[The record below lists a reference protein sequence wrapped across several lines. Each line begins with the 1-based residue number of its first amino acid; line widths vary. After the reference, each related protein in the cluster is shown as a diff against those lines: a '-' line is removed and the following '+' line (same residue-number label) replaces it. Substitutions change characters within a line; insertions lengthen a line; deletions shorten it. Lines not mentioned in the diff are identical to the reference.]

1 MRRSLA
7 TVTLVTSLIGLAL
20 VVLAPAAVIAGG
32 GCHGAAEAP
41 AQSGDD
47 AVSTVKIDGCTFFP
61 TTARVPVGTTVT
73 FLNAGQVPH
82 NVTGV
87 DWASRELMVGSRFE
101 HQFTEAGVYPYTCT
115 LHAGMNGAVV
125 VGDGD
130 DVGEEVAAAA
140 AVATTPPAE
149 PTSTDPLPF
158 ALAAIGGLALGG
170 LLGAAIALAIA
181 KPRSTAAPVQTSPVE

>member
-7 TVTLVTSLIGLAL
+7 TVTLAASVIGLAL
-20 VVLAPAAVIAGG
+20 IVLAPAAVIAGG
-32 GCHGAAEAP
+32 GCHGASEAP

-82 NVTGV
+82 NITGV
-87 DWASRELMVGSRFE
+87 DWASRDLMVGTRFE

-125 VGDGD
+125 VGDGAD
-130 DVGEEVAAAA
+130 DRDEAAAA
-140 AVATTPPAE
+140 ASTASTPPDEPATT
-149 PTSTDPLPF
+149 DPIPF
-158 ALAAIGGLALGG
+158 ALAAVGGLTLGA
-170 LLGAAIALAIA
+170 LLGAAIALAFA
-181 KPRSTAAPVQTSPVE
+181 RPRSTAAPIQTSPAE

>member
-7 TVTLVTSLIGLAL
+7 TLIFTASLIGLAL
-20 VVLAPAAVIAGG
+20 IVLAPAAAIAGG
-32 GCHGAAEAP
+32 GCHGASEAA
-41 AQSGDD
+41 AQSGDE
-47 AVSTVKIDGCTFFP
+47 AASTVKIDGCTFFP

-87 DWASRELMVGSRFE
+87 DWASRELMVGNRFE

-125 VGDGD
+125 VGDGED
-130 DVGEEVAAAA
+130 DGAEAAAA
-140 AVATTPPAE
+140 ASIASTPPDQ
-149 PTSTDPLPF
+149 PTTDPLPF
-158 ALAAIGGLALGG
+158 ALAALGGLTLGA
-170 LLGAAIALAIA
+170 LLGAAIAIA
-181 KPRSTAAPVQTSPVE
+181 VARPRSTAAPVQTSPVD